1 MEYLE
6 RGVIRFMCEKGGK
19 YRVGKTVEE
28 CWDSY
33 FFYNKEK
40 PDKEEFIKKVNEY
53 MLICMMDDVR
63 TKRNEL
69 LNESDWTQMNDV
81 KLEDDAAWKIYRQAL
96 RDLPSV
102 VDLEKIVYPLKP
114 GESIINLSIIQPDE
128 DQNNQEVRQAAAAE
142 TFIK

>member
-1 MEYLE
+1 MNCLE
-6 RGVIRFMCEKGGK
+6 RAANRFLSENGGK
-19 YRVGKTVEE
+19 YSVGKTVEE

-33 FFYNKEK
+33 FFYNEEK

-63 TKRNEL
+63 TKRNKL

-81 KLEDDAAWKIYRQAL
+81 KLEDDVEWKSYRQAL

-102 VDLEKIVYPLKP
+102 VDIQKVVYPLKP
-114 GESIINLSIIQPDE
+114 GEKVEN
-128 DQNNQEVRQAAAAE
+128 
-142 TFIK
+142 K